1 VTFKPLTLDLRQTIQ
16 WLTVAGVFLPT
27 AFLSR
32 IFPTVLEF
40 GALLV
45 GVALL
50 ARTYGKLPVSRNLLR
65 AFFFLLFYESVLIAW
80 IHYPADRFVNQYIM
94 LFLFCLFYYVL
105 FQYSRNDIPA
115 LFQKYLKL
123 SLVVSGLAVLQF
135 FVYLLFSFNLFQIF
149 TAKDLGAASPT
160 VGGIFLR
167 VNGTVMEPGL
177 LATLLTPAVAYHI
190 LAFKNCNRRHTL
202 LLLFAMFLTFSTIG
216 YVVSGLIL
224 ADKLLFRSSRRV
236 RSILWPAVFL
246 LTVLVVGRTDTGNS
260 DEKSVFSEITTK
272 IGDSFDGIRQL
283 QPEYIEML
291 NLSSYA
297 TLMNLYV
304 AHHAPNRLTGTGL
317 GNHPYNYEKVYV
329 SDHPAYGLNKYDG
342 YSLLIRLYS
351 ETGLIGL
358 SLFFLFVGR
367 NYNRNSL
374 INSSIVFLIVSF
386 MLRGGHYTLNGTV
399 FFFFMYYWTRKTNR
413 AYELSHDRHIGR

>member
-1 VTFKPLTLDLRQTIQ
+1 MTFKPLTFDLRQTIQ

-45 GVALL
+45 GVVLL
-50 ARTYGKLPVSRNLLR
+50 ARTYGKLPVSRNLLC
-65 AFFFLLFYESVLIAW
+65 AFLFLLFYESVLIAW

-94 LFLFCLFYYVL
+94 LFLFC
-105 FQYSRNDIPA
+105 
-115 LFQKYLKL
+115 
-123 SLVVSGLAVLQF
+123 
-135 FVYLLFSFNLFQIF
+135 SFNLFQIF
-149 TAKDLGAASPT
+149 TAKDLGTTSPT

-167 VNGTVMEPGL
+167 VNGIVMEPGL

-190 LAFKNCNRRHTL
+190 LAFKNCNKRHTL
-202 LLLFAMFLTFSTIG
+202 LLLFAMFITFSTIG

-236 RSILWPAVFL
+236 RLILWPAVFL
-246 LTVLVVGRTDTGNS
+246 LTVLFVGRTDTGNS